1 MKKIFAIW
9 CILISAPA
17 FSQISLSAG
26 NEPTEKAWRKPATL
40 AYVRNGD
47 GSSITAIDAYLK
59 YTVEN
64 TRLAKTISAPAVKEN
79 WSVAAYLDKDT
90 GGSTRKNDRG
100 GVLGY
105 TRMTDTNYAG
115 EGPVMSLSWN
125 ARLSVGKSLQLIDDK
140 APVQQF
146 VDKTKDRQLLTA
158 TAYFQPRKTAELTG
172 EENVALPSA
181 GRHSDMFLL
190 MEAGLYSDHNSG
202 GAANGGG
209 RLSGGLASIE
219 WNFLPLGMVASN
231 NKIAGYGVAPVFTLA
246 AQVQHDTSAS
256 GMRKKDTYKLYTAML
271 TLEFNTIFVDKDDKS
286 VIGRLKPSLSVSRT
300 VGADL
305 LGGRPYEAKT
315 EVAFGLTF

>member
-26 NEPTEKAWRKPATL
+26 NEPADKAWQKPATL

-59 YTVEN
+59 YTMEN
-64 TRLAKTISAPAVKEN
+64 TRLARTIDAPAVKES

-105 TRMTDTNYAG
+105 TRMIVTDYPNT
-115 EGPVMSLSWN
+115 GPVMSLSWN

-140 APVQQF
+140 VTPQQF

-158 TAYFQPRKTAELTG
+158 VAYFQPQTAAERPG
-172 EENVALPSA
+172 NGDAAVRSA
-181 GRHSDMFLL
+181 VRPFDMFLL
-190 MEAGLYSDHNSG
+190 MEGGLYSDHNSG
-202 GAANGGG
+202 GAADGGG

-219 WNFLPLGMVASN
+219 WNFFPLGLVASDN
-231 NKIAGYGVAPVFTLA
+231 RIGGYGVAPVLTLA

-271 TLEFNTIFVDKDDKS
+271 TLELNTLVNDGNKS
-286 VIGRLKPSLSVSRT
+286 GIGRLKPSLSVSRS

-305 LGGRPYEAKT
+305 LSGRPYEAKT